1 MRRPAS
7 KPGRPTALPGA
18 RRGSAAGVW
27 PAGWTHPAGPRI
39 GRSAVGAA
47 MAAKLL
53 AYCSFEAA
61 VAAAG
66 DEDVGEMFLVDK
78 ATVAAA
84 AAVDDAG
91 FVW

>member
-1 MRRPAS
+1 
-7 KPGRPTALPGA
+7 
-18 RRGSAAGVW
+18 
-27 PAGWTHPAGPRI
+27 
-39 GRSAVGAA
+39 

-53 AYCSFEAA
+53 AYCSFEAD

-66 DEDVGEMFLVDK
+66 DEDVGDMFLVDK

-84 AAVDDAG
+84 AAVDGAG